1 VTAQIRLTNITVK
14 KNFRIYYTFPGVFY
28 KQRTWRIFSRP
39 QQVVIWQTKCT
50 FSYIFIQ
57 LVVKNAAREHTYK
70 VIHKFVDFVDFMQVP
85 AACLSEGWPLLTVET
100 QMNGDSKSTNK
111 RCPSLVAS
119 LGLPCRY
126 KRFLFFL
133 GCSSRHTTI
142 YIFSS
147 PNIMS
152 IILSPSPSKLGR
164 NPCWVACLLE
174 CVSGVYTRS
183 SLVYTFIFS

>member
-1 VTAQIRLTNITVK
+1 VTAQIRMTNITVK
-14 KNFRIYYTFPGVFY
+14 TNFRIYYIFPGVFY
-28 KQRTWRIFSRP
+28 RQRTPVRNMWLFDKQNALFPTYSFFNNLWWKMLP
-39 QQVVIWQTKCT
+39 ENTCT
-50 FSYIFIQ
+50 C
-57 LVVKNAAREHTYK
+57 K
-70 VIHKFVDFVDFMQVP
+70 VIHKFVDFMDFMQVP
-85 AACLSEGWPLLTVET
+85 AEGWPLLTVET

-111 RCPSLVAS
+111 RCPSLVGS

-133 GCSSRHTTI
+133 GCSSRHTTT

-152 IILSPSPSKLGR
+152 IILSPSPSKQGR